1 MSNTTTSPHVD
12 AVRQAVKEFE
22 RVQFS
27 LREFGAQDTEP
38 DGMFQSRVSRAARGL
53 RPAAPQG
60 VVGWELFH
68 MPGAD
73 GAARKLTADCSA
85 VINAIEACP
94 ISEQAELQGYV
105 SDYCWRVY

>member
-1 MSNTTTSPHVD
+1 MSNTITSPHVS
-12 AVRQAVKEFE
+12 AVRQAVKDFE
-22 RVQFS
+22 ALQFS

-53 RPAAPQG
+53 RPDPPQG

-73 GAARKLTADCSA
+73 EAAAKLTDACAA
-85 VINAIEACP
+85 VIRAIEACP
-94 ISEQAELQGYV
+94 ISEQGVLQDYV

>member
-1 MSNTTTSPHVD
+1 MSNTTTSPHVE

-22 RVQFS
+22 RVQSS

-38 DGMFQSRVSRAARGL
+38 DGLFQSRISRAARGL
-53 RPAAPQG
+53 RPDSPQG

-68 MPGAD
+68 KPGAD
-73 GAARKLTADCSA
+73 KAARQLFVACTA
-85 VINAIEACP
+85 VIRAIEACP
-94 ISEQAELQGYV
+94 ISEQAEVQKYV

>member
-1 MSNTTTSPHVD
+1 
-12 AVRQAVKEFE
+12 
-22 RVQFS
+22 
-27 LREFGAQDTEP
+27 
-38 DGMFQSRVSRAARGL
+38 
-53 RPAAPQG
+53 

-73 GAARKLTADCSA
+73 GAAMKLTAACAA

>member
-1 MSNTTTSPHVD
+1 MSNAITSPHVA
-12 AVRQAVKEFE
+12 AVRQAVKDFE
-22 RVQFS
+22 AIQSS

-38 DGMFQSRVSRAARGL
+38 DGMFQSRVSRASRGL
-53 RPAAPQG
+53 RPGPPQG

-73 GAARKLTADCSA
+73 GAARKLTAACAA

>member
-1 MSNTTTSPHVD
+1 MSATTSPHVE

-22 RVQFS
+22 KVQAR

-53 RPAAPQG
+53 RPEPPKG
-60 VVGWELFH
+60 VAGWELYH
-68 MPGAD
+68 MPGAA
-73 GAARKLTADCSA
+73 GAARKLTAACAA

-94 ISEQAELQGYV
+94 ISEQAEVRKYV